1 MKKKIGLLGGTFD
14 PPHHAHLIIAQ
25 EALTILELDEVWFI
39 PVYSPPHKS
48 RDYMAGPD
56 ERLQMTK
63 LAAEGNRHFFT
74 STVELDRK
82 GPSYTLDTVKRLNEE
97 YPDTDFYFIV
107 GGDMAAGLSSW
118 KNIEELMKR
127 VTFAVIDRP
136 GYSSPK
142 SGDSMCYIEVPL
154 MDISS
159 TMIRERIQQGR
170 NIRYYLPEPVRTYIK
185 ENKLYE

>member
-48 RDYMAGPD
+48 RDYMAGPN

-74 STVELDRK
+74 SAVELDRK
-82 GPSYTLDTVKRLNEE
+82 GPSYTLDTVKRLNKE

-118 KNIEELMKR
+118 KNIEELMQR

-136 GYSSPK
+136 GYSFPK
-142 SGDSMCYIEVPL
+142 SGERMCYIEVPL
-154 MDISS
+154 MNISS

-170 NIRYYLPEPVRTYIK
+170 NIRYYLPEPVRTFIK